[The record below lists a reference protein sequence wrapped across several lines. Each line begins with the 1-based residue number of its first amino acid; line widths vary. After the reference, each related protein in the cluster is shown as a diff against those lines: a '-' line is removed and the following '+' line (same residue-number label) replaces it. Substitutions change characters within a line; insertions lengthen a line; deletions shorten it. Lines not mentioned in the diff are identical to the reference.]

1 MCLYFQILT
10 KDKDEQNL
18 IDNFLSFLV
27 YSIRYEILDKAQQKL
42 DLLEQKNQ
50 DIKKASWI
58 KWKNSKKELD
68 AYKLVEQIAK
78 NIVYMRLDDNKCLI
92 TINPGKI
99 VSGTSNRL
107 EQFARFIDKG
117 NDISIKIPIITK
129 VFIWYQHNI
138 QDVWKS
144 FIAKE
149 LRRFTLSKIT
159 LLR

>member
-1 MCLYFQILT
+1 MCLYFQINT
-10 KDKDEQNL
+10 KDNDEQQL
-18 IDNFLSFLV
+18 INDFLSFLV
-27 YSIRYEILDKAQQKL
+27 YSIRYEILTKAQQKI
-42 DLLEQKNQ
+42 DVLEQKNQ

-68 AYKLVEQIAK
+68 AYKLIEQIAK
-78 NIVYMRLDDNKCLI
+78 NIVYMRLDDNRCLI
-92 TINPGKI
+92 TINPYII
-99 VSGTSNRL
+99 VNGTNNKL

-117 NDISIKIPIITK
+117 NDVSIKIPIITK
-129 VFIWYQHNI
+129 VFLWYQHNI
-138 QDVWKS
+138 QDVWKT